1 MPTSREEMQT
11 LRVKYIMKK
20 NKENSKFSEHFLTE
34 QPSITQTPEP
44 TESDNDETKITS
56 NIPQVPQN
64 RDYPD
69 YEEEKR
75 QDQERLTMTL
85 KLPLSSRKILKTSY

>member
-1 MPTSREEMQT
+1 M
-11 LRVKYIMKK
+11 
-20 NKENSKFSEHFLTE
+20 TE
-34 QPSITQTPEP
+34 KPSISLTPEKADS
-44 TESDNDETKITS
+44 EEVAITS

-75 QDQERLTMTL
+75 QDQERL
-85 KLPLSSRKILKTSY
+85 KITK

>member
-1 MPTSREEMQT
+1 M
-11 LRVKYIMKK
+11 
-20 NKENSKFSEHFLTE
+20 TE
-34 QPSITQTPEP
+34 QPFISQSHENP
-44 TESDNDETKITS
+44 TESDETAITS

-75 QDQERLTMTL
+75 QDQERSTIKIIHLTQKHFENL
-85 KLPLSSRKILKTSY
+85 LSENRRAGRFRRARRV